1 MSVQCA
7 DSMRC
12 ILSAMSVAPF
22 GRAHDILLRY
32 SVVCDHCYKAIGGN
46 DAISKSFRFC
56 RQPPRPACHSS
67 GAIPNPPPS
76 AALNAITG
84 STIVANG
91 QYGRVVMFIAA
102 DHTLDVFQKG
112 QRSQDRWS
120 DKGGQF
126 CIEHESHCA
135 KVMLFGTQGTLDYD
149 GNVFPFTVET
159 GNQVGT

>member
-1 MSVQCA
+1 
-7 DSMRC
+7 MRFLKVFG
-12 ILSAMSVAPF
+12 IVTSLAALAASAEAES
-22 GRAHDILLRY
+22 
-32 SVVCDHCYKAIGGN
+32 
-46 DAISKSFRFC
+46 
-56 RQPPRPACHSS
+56 
-67 GAIPNPPPS
+67 PNPPKLEGS

-159 GNQVGT
+159 GNQVGTYAAKG

>member
-1 MSVQCA
+1 
-7 DSMRC
+7 MRFLKVFG
-12 ILSAMSVAPF
+12 IIASLAALAASAEAQS
-22 GRAHDILLRY
+22 
-32 SVVCDHCYKAIGGN
+32 
-46 DAISKSFRFC
+46 
-56 RQPPRPACHSS
+56 
-67 GAIPNPPPS
+67 PNPPKLVGS
-76 AALNAITG
+76 AA
-84 STIVANG
+84 
-91 QYGRVVMFIAA
+91 YGRVVMFIAA

-159 GNQVGT
+159 GNQVGTYAAKG